1 MRKSAWLRRDASGID
16 EIHVHEFA
24 DTAAFSCEYGD
35 RLDEEDGA
43 TDRCKDSDRRLAENG
58 QDESQ
63 ADNESV
69 TAPSRATRRI
79 YPGKLSGVRSRG
91 DAKASHERYQYVS
104 DVNS

>member
-79 YPGKLSGVRSRG
+79 YPGTVSYTHPSPRDLSTSRMPSS
-91 DAKASHERYQYVS
+91 A
-104 DVNS
+104 

>member
-58 QDESQ
+58 QDE
-63 ADNESV
+63 
-69 TAPSRATRRI
+69 TRPI
-79 YPGKLSGVRSRG
+79 TKV
-91 DAKASHERYQYVS
+91 
-104 DVNS
+104 